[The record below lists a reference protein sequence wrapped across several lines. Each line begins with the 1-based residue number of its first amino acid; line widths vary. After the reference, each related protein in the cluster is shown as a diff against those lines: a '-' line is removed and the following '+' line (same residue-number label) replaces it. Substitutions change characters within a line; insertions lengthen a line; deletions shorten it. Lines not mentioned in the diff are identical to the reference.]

1 MAGEVPG
8 QSSTHW
14 SNAPVI
20 SPVPSTPPP
29 APVGGETEVCVA
41 CQGSGLLN
49 SQVNLRLFRLIGTGQ
64 LRLAGP
70 TAQVAPVTPAPA
82 APATPAPAAPATP
95 APAAANLVGL
105 VTGPKSVQASVKT
118 QVDLVLQLV
127 QVFAV

>member
-1 MAGEVPG
+1 M
-8 QSSTHW
+8 
-14 SNAPVI
+14 
-20 SPVPSTPPP
+20 
-29 APVGGETEVCVA
+29 A

-64 LRLAGP
+64 LRLAGQ

-95 APAAANLVGL
+95 APAAANPTGPGN
-105 VTGPKSVQASVKT
+105 GPKSVQASVKT
-118 QVDLVLQLV
+118 QVDPVLQLV

>member
-1 MAGEVPG
+1 MPREWIAELAGESAIVP
-8 QSSTHW
+8 TY
-14 SNAPVI
+14 
-20 SPVPSTPPP
+20 
-29 APVGGETEVCVA
+29 
-41 CQGSGLLN
+41 
-49 SQVNLRLFRLIGTGQ
+49 RTGQ

-70 TAQVAPVTPAPA
+70 IAQV

-95 APAAANLVGL
+95 APADANPRGL